1 VAPLDVLIPSEQAE
15 TGQSVPDASFSELS
29 FFHAS
34 EGKPLATPW
43 QVAMT
48 RADYMAQFD
57 LPKGMLLDCA
67 CGSGIQLAAYAS
79 RLKQPALGVE
89 LEHNRAVASSLNL
102 NTVARHYASFDQGW
116 HRRSLVVSGD
126 GTASEDIASKL
137 GLENNSIA
145 VLMLD
150 PARPRNSRTHDLD
163 EMQPNLPSVFKA
175 WKPFLAST
183 NRGPCIVLDLSP
195 RLTKELRDGIESI
208 VDLFWPG
215 IERTWTWMSRGGG
228 RVDRLELWLGGVAT
242 TDIRKRF
249 VRLSRTFGGEDT
261 VIEQNESEETK
272 RIGLQTA
279 RRNEWVTILDAALV
293 ESGLV
298 DTWLRE
304 QLSTASDVRWA
315 EASPRRPRIHHNG
328 PLKDNAHPFVVASGR
343 VVELLDVPLDE
354 ANIDSIVATAIDNDI
369 SALTIRCGVD
379 AELQPRLQGSIDR
392 QLRNRQ
398 GRRKAFLTRHTS
410 SNHLLLC
417 VQYPQNS
424 EP

>member
-1 VAPLDVLIPSEQAE
+1 MTGLDVLIPSEQAE
-15 TGQSVPDASFSELS
+15 AGQSVPDASFNELS

-48 RADYMAQFD
+48 RADYLAQFD
-57 LPKGMLLDCA
+57 LPNGMLLDCA

-79 RLKQPALGVE
+79 RLKQAALGVE
-89 LEHNRAVASSLNL
+89 LDRDRAIASCLNL
-102 NTVARHYASFDQGW
+102 NTIARHYASFDQGW

-126 GTASEDIASKL
+126 GTASEDIASHI
-137 GLENNSIA
+137 GLEANSIA

-150 PARPRNSRTHDLD
+150 PARPRNSRTHSLD
-163 EMQPNLPSVFKA
+163 EMQPDLPSVFDA
-175 WKPFLAST
+175 WKPYLAST
-183 NRGPCIVLDLSP
+183 SRGPCIVLDLSP
-195 RLTKELRDGIESI
+195 RLTQELRDGVESI
-208 VDLFWPG
+208 VDSFWPD

-242 TDIRKRF
+242 PNISKRF

-261 VIEQNESEETK
+261 IIEQHESTQSH
-272 RIGLQTA
+272 RHGLNTP

-298 DTWLRE
+298 DAWLGE
-304 QLSTASDVRWA
+304 QLSTAEDVRWA
-315 EASPRRPRIHHNG
+315 ESSPRRPRIHHNG
-328 PLKDNAHPFVVASGR
+328 PLKDDSHPFVVASGR
-343 VVELLDVPLDE
+343 VVELLDISLDE
-354 ANIDSIVATAIDNDI
+354 ANIDSIVATALENDI
-369 SALTIRCGVD
+369 SAMTIRCGVD
-379 AELQPRLQGSIDR
+379 AQLQPRLQGSIDR

-417 VQYPQNS
+417 VQYPQKS
-424 EP
+424 DA

>member
-1 VAPLDVLIPSEQAE
+1 MTGLDVLIPSEQAE
-15 TGQSVPDASFSELS
+15 AGQSVPDASFNELS

-48 RADYMAQFD
+48 RADYLARFD
-57 LPKGMLLDCA
+57 LPNGMLLDCA

-79 RLKQPALGVE
+79 RLKRAALGVE
-89 LEHNRAVASSLNL
+89 LDRNRAIASCLNL

-126 GTASEDIASKL
+126 GTASEDIASHI
-137 GLENNSIA
+137 GLETNGIA

-150 PARPRNSRTHDLD
+150 PARPRNSRTHSLD
-163 EMQPNLPSVFKA
+163 EMQPNLPNVFEA
-175 WKPFLAST
+175 WKPYLAST

-195 RLTKELRDGIESI
+195 RLTQELRDGVESI
-208 VDLFWPG
+208 VDSFWPG

-242 TDIRKRF
+242 PNISKRF

-261 VIEQNESEETK
+261 IIEQHESTQSH
-272 RIGLQTA
+272 RHGLNTP

-298 DTWLRE
+298 DAWLGE
-304 QLSTASDVRWA
+304 QLSTAEDVRWA
-315 EASPRRPRIHHNG
+315 ESSPRRPRIHHNG
-328 PLKDNAHPFVVASGR
+328 PLKDDAHPFVVASGR
-343 VVELLDVPLDE
+343 VVELLDMALDE
-354 ANIDSIVATAIDNDI
+354 ANIDSIVETALENDI
-369 SALTIRCGVD
+369 SAMTIRCGVD

-417 VQYPQNS
+417 VQYPQKS
-424 EP
+424 DA

>member
-1 VAPLDVLIPSEQAE
+1 MTGLDVLIPSEQAE
-15 TGQSVPDASFSELS
+15 SGQSVPDASFNELS

-48 RADYMAQFD
+48 RADYLAQFD
-57 LPKGMLLDCA
+57 LPNGMLLDCA

-79 RLKQPALGVE
+79 RLKQAALGVE
-89 LEHNRAVASSLNL
+89 LDKNRAIASCLNL
-102 NTVARHYASFDQGW
+102 NTVARHYASFEQGW

-126 GTASEDIASKL
+126 GTASEDIASHI
-137 GLENNSIA
+137 GLESNSIA

-150 PARPRNSRTHDLD
+150 PARPRNSRTHSLD
-163 EMQPNLPSVFKA
+163 EMQPNLPSVFEA
-175 WKPFLAST
+175 WKPYLAST

-195 RLTKELRDGIESI
+195 RLTQELRDGVESI
-208 VDLFWPG
+208 VDSFWPG

-242 TDIRKRF
+242 PNISKRF
-249 VRLSRTFGGEDT
+249 VRLSRTFGGVDT
-261 VIEQNESEETK
+261 IIEQHESTQSH
-272 RIGLQTA
+272 RHGLNTP

-298 DTWLRE
+298 DAWLSE
-304 QLSTASDVRWA
+304 QLSTAEDVRWA
-315 EASPRRPRIHHNG
+315 ESSPRRPRIHHNG
-328 PLKDNAHPFVVASGR
+328 PLKDDSHPFVVASGR
-343 VVELLDVPLDE
+343 VVELLDISLDE
-354 ANIDSIVATAIDNDI
+354 ANIDSIVATALENDI
-369 SALTIRCGVD
+369 SAMTIRCGVD

-417 VQYPQNS
+417 VQYPQKS
-424 EP
+424 DD

>member
-1 VAPLDVLIPSEQAE
+1 MTGLDVLIPSEQAE
-15 TGQSVPDASFSELS
+15 AGQSVPDASFNELS

-48 RADYMAQFD
+48 RADYLAQFD
-57 LPKGMLLDCA
+57 LPNGMLLDCA

-79 RLKQPALGVE
+79 RLKQAALGVE
-89 LEHNRAVASSLNL
+89 LDKNRAIASCLNL
-102 NTVARHYASFDQGW
+102 NTVARHYASFEQGW

-126 GTASEDIASKL
+126 GIASEDIASHV
-137 GLENNSIA
+137 GLESNSIA

-150 PARPRNSRTHDLD
+150 PARPRNSRTHSLD
-163 EMQPNLPSVFKA
+163 EMQPNLPSVFEA
-175 WKPFLAST
+175 WKPYLAST

-195 RLTKELRDGIESI
+195 RLTQELREGVESI
-208 VDLFWPG
+208 VDSFWPG

-242 TDIRKRF
+242 PNISKRF

-261 VIEQNESEETK
+261 VIEQHESTQSH
-272 RIGLQTA
+272 RHGLNTP

-298 DTWLRE
+298 DAWLSE
-304 QLSTASDVRWA
+304 QLSTAEDVRWA
-315 EASPRRPRIHHNG
+315 ESSPRRPRIHHNG
-328 PLKDNAHPFVVASGR
+328 PLKDDSHPFVVASGR
-343 VVELLDVPLDE
+343 VVELLDISLDE
-354 ANIDSIVATAIDNDI
+354 ANIDSIVATALENDI
-369 SALTIRCGVD
+369 SAMTIRCGVD

-417 VQYPQNS
+417 VQYPQKS
-424 EP
+424 DA

>member
-1 VAPLDVLIPSEQAE
+1 MTGLDVLIPSEQAE
-15 TGQSVPDASFSELS
+15 AGQSVPDASFNELS

-48 RADYMAQFD
+48 RADYLAQFD

-79 RLKQPALGVE
+79 RLKQAALGVE
-89 LEHNRAVASSLNL
+89 LDRNRAIASCLNL
-102 NTVARHYASFDQGW
+102 NTIARHYASFDQGW

-126 GTASEDIASKL
+126 GTASEDIASQI
-137 GLENNSIA
+137 GLEANSIA

-150 PARPRNSRTHDLD
+150 PARPRNSRTHSLD
-163 EMQPNLPSVFKA
+163 EMQPNLPSVFEA
-175 WKPFLAST
+175 WKPYLAST
-183 NRGPCIVLDLSP
+183 SRGPCIVLDLSP
-195 RLTKELRDGIESI
+195 RLTQELRDGVESI
-208 VDLFWPG
+208 VDSFWPG

-242 TDIRKRF
+242 LNISKRF
-249 VRLSRTFGGEDT
+249 IRLSRTFGGEDT
-261 VIEQNESEETK
+261 IIEQHESTQSH
-272 RIGLQTA
+272 RHGLNTP

-298 DTWLRE
+298 DAWLGE
-304 QLSTASDVRWA
+304 QLSTAEDVRWA
-315 EASPRRPRIHHNG
+315 ESSPRRPRIHHNG
-328 PLKDNAHPFVVASGR
+328 PLKDDAHPFVVASGR
-343 VVELLDVPLDE
+343 VVELLDMALDE
-354 ANIDSIVATAIDNDI
+354 ANIDSIVATALENDI
-369 SALTIRCGVD
+369 SAMTIRCGVD
-379 AELQPRLQGSIDR
+379 AQLQPRLQGSIDR

-417 VQYPQNS
+417 VQYPQKS
-424 EP
+424 DA

>member
-1 VAPLDVLIPSEQAE
+1 VTGLDVLIPSEQAE
-15 TGQSVPDASFSELS
+15 AGQSFPDASFNELS

-48 RADYMAQFD
+48 RADYLAQFD
-57 LPKGMLLDCA
+57 LPNGMLLDCA

-79 RLKQPALGVE
+79 RLKQAALGVE
-89 LEHNRAVASSLNL
+89 LDKNRAIASCLNL
-102 NTVARHYASFDQGW
+102 NTVARHYASFEQGW

-126 GTASEDIASKL
+126 GTASEDIASHI
-137 GLENNSIA
+137 GLESNSIA

-150 PARPRNSRTHDLD
+150 PARPRNSRTHSLD
-163 EMQPNLPSVFKA
+163 EMQPNLPSVFEA
-175 WKPFLAST
+175 WKPYLAST

-195 RLTKELRDGIESI
+195 RLTQELRDGVESI
-208 VDLFWPG
+208 VDSFWPG

-242 TDIRKRF
+242 PNISKRF
-249 VRLSRTFGGEDT
+249 VRLSRTFGGVDT
-261 VIEQNESEETK
+261 IIEQHESTQSH
-272 RIGLQTA
+272 RHGLNTP

-298 DTWLRE
+298 DAWLSE
-304 QLSTASDVRWA
+304 QLSTAEDVRWA
-315 EASPRRPRIHHNG
+315 ESSPRRPRIHHNG
-328 PLKDNAHPFVVASGR
+328 PLKDDSHPFVVASGR
-343 VVELLDVPLDE
+343 VVELLDISLDE
-354 ANIDSIVATAIDNDI
+354 ANIDSIVANALENDI
-369 SALTIRCGVD
+369 SAMTIRCGVD

-417 VQYPQNS
+417 VQYPQKS
-424 EP
+424 DA

>member
-1 VAPLDVLIPSEQAE
+1 MTGLDVLIPSEQAE
-15 TGQSVPDASFSELS
+15 AGQSVPDASFNELS

-48 RADYMAQFD
+48 RADYLAQFD

-79 RLKQPALGVE
+79 RLKQAALGVE
-89 LEHNRAVASSLNL
+89 LDRDRAIASCLNL

-126 GTASEDIASKL
+126 GTASEDIASNI
-137 GLENNSIA
+137 GLDANSIA

-150 PARPRNSRTHDLD
+150 PARPRNSRTHSLD
-163 EMQPNLPSVFKA
+163 EMQPNLPNVFEA
-175 WKPFLAST
+175 WKPYLAST
-183 NRGPCIVLDLSP
+183 SRGPCIVLDLSP
-195 RLTKELRDGIESI
+195 RLTQELRDGVESI
-208 VDLFWPG
+208 VDFFWPG

-242 TDIRKRF
+242 PNISKRF
-249 VRLSRTFGGEDT
+249 IRLSRTFGGEDT
-261 VIEQNESEETK
+261 IIEQHESTQSH
-272 RIGLQTA
+272 RHGLNTP

-298 DTWLRE
+298 DAWLGE
-304 QLSTASDVRWA
+304 QLSTAEDVRWA
-315 EASPRRPRIHHNG
+315 ESSPRRPRIHHNG
-328 PLKDNAHPFVVASGR
+328 PLKDDAHPFVVASGR
-343 VVELLDVPLDE
+343 VVELLDMALNE
-354 ANIDSIVATAIDNDI
+354 ANIDSIVETALENDI
-369 SALTIRCGVD
+369 SAMTIRCGVD

-417 VQYPQNS
+417 VQYPQKS
-424 EP
+424 DA

>member
-1 VAPLDVLIPSEQAE
+1 MTGLDVLIPSEQAE
-15 TGQSVPDASFSELS
+15 AGQSVPDASFNELS

-48 RADYMAQFD
+48 RADYLAQFD
-57 LPKGMLLDCA
+57 LPNGMLLDCA

-79 RLKQPALGVE
+79 RLKQAALGVE
-89 LEHNRAVASSLNL
+89 LDRDRAIASCLNL
-102 NTVARHYASFDQGW
+102 NTIARHYASFDQGW

-126 GTASEDIASKL
+126 GTASEDIASHI
-137 GLENNSIA
+137 GLEANSIA

-150 PARPRNSRTHDLD
+150 PARPRNSRTHSLD
-163 EMQPNLPSVFKA
+163 EMQPDLPSVFEA
-175 WKPFLAST
+175 WKPYLAST
-183 NRGPCIVLDLSP
+183 SRGPCIVLDLSP
-195 RLTKELRDGIESI
+195 RLTQELRDGVESI
-208 VDLFWPG
+208 VDSFWPG

-242 TDIRKRF
+242 PNISKRF

-261 VIEQNESEETK
+261 IIEQHESTQSH
-272 RIGLQTA
+272 RHGLNTP

-298 DTWLRE
+298 DAWLGE
-304 QLSTASDVRWA
+304 QLSTAEDVRWA
-315 EASPRRPRIHHNG
+315 ESSPRRPRIHHNG
-328 PLKDNAHPFVVASGR
+328 PLKDDSHPFVVASGR
-343 VVELLDVPLDE
+343 VVELLDMALDE
-354 ANIDSIVATAIDNDI
+354 ANIDSIVATALENDI
-369 SALTIRCGVD
+369 SAMTIRCGVD
-379 AELQPRLQGSIDR
+379 AQLQPRLQGSIDR

-417 VQYPQNS
+417 VQYPQKS
-424 EP
+424 DA

>member
-1 VAPLDVLIPSEQAE
+1 MTGLDVLIPSEQAE
-15 TGQSVPDASFSELS
+15 AGQSVPDASFNELS

-48 RADYMAQFD
+48 RADYLAQFD
-57 LPKGMLLDCA
+57 LPNGMLLDCA

-79 RLKQPALGVE
+79 RLKQAALGVE
-89 LEHNRAVASSLNL
+89 LDRNRAIASCLNL
-102 NTVARHYASFDQGW
+102 NTIARHYASFDQGW

-126 GTASEDIASKL
+126 GTASEDIASQI
-137 GLENNSIA
+137 GLEANSIA

-150 PARPRNSRTHDLD
+150 PARPRNSRTHSLD
-163 EMQPNLPSVFKA
+163 EMQPNLPSVFDA
-175 WKPFLAST
+175 WKPYLAST
-183 NRGPCIVLDLSP
+183 SRGPCIVLDLSP
-195 RLTKELRDGIESI
+195 RLTQELRDGVESI
-208 VDLFWPG
+208 VDSFWPG

-242 TDIRKRF
+242 PNISKRF

-261 VIEQNESEETK
+261 IFEQHESTQSH
-272 RIGLQTA
+272 RHGLNTP

-298 DTWLRE
+298 DVWLSE
-304 QLSTASDVRWA
+304 QLSTAEDVRWA
-315 EASPRRPRIHHNG
+315 ESSPRRPRIHHNG
-328 PLKDNAHPFVVASGR
+328 PLKDDSHPFVVASGR
-343 VVELLDVPLDE
+343 VVELLDMALDE
-354 ANIDSIVATAIDNDI
+354 ANIDSIVATALENDI
-369 SALTIRCGVD
+369 SAMTIRCGVD
-379 AELQPRLQGSIDR
+379 AQLQPRLQGSIDR

-417 VQYPQNS
+417 VQYPQKS
-424 EP
+424 DA

>member
-1 VAPLDVLIPSEQAE
+1 MTGLDVLIPSEQAE
-15 TGQSVPDASFSELS
+15 AGQSVPDASFNELS

-48 RADYMAQFD
+48 RADYLAQFD

-79 RLKQPALGVE
+79 RLKQAALGVE
-89 LEHNRAVASSLNL
+89 LDRDRAIASCLNL
-102 NTVARHYASFDQGW
+102 NTIARHYASFDQGW

-126 GTASEDIASKL
+126 GTASEDIASNI
-137 GLENNSIA
+137 GLDANSIA

-150 PARPRNSRTHDLD
+150 PARPRNSRTHSLD
-163 EMQPNLPSVFKA
+163 EMQPNLPNVFEA
-175 WKPFLAST
+175 WKPYLAST
-183 NRGPCIVLDLSP
+183 SRGPCIVLDLSP
-195 RLTKELRDGIESI
+195 RLTQELRDGVESI
-208 VDLFWPG
+208 VDFFWPG

-242 TDIRKRF
+242 PNISKRF
-249 VRLSRTFGGEDT
+249 IRLSRTFGGEDT
-261 VIEQNESEETK
+261 IIEQHESTQSH
-272 RIGLQTA
+272 RHGLNTP

-298 DTWLRE
+298 DAWLGE
-304 QLSTASDVRWA
+304 QLSTAEDVRWA
-315 EASPRRPRIHHNG
+315 ESSPRRPRIHHNG
-328 PLKDNAHPFVVASGR
+328 PLKDDSHPFVVASGR
-343 VVELLDVPLDE
+343 VVELLDMALNE
-354 ANIDSIVATAIDNDI
+354 ANIDSIVETALENDI
-369 SALTIRCGVD
+369 SAMTIRCGVD

-417 VQYPQNS
+417 VQYPQKS
-424 EP
+424 DA

>member
-1 VAPLDVLIPSEQAE
+1 MAPLDVLIPSEQAE

-79 RLKQPALGVE
+79 RLKQPALGFE
-89 LEHNRAVASSLNL
+89 LDHNRAVASSLNL

-208 VDLFWPG
+208 VDSFWPG

-242 TDIRKRF
+242 PNIRKRF

-298 DTWLRE
+298 DAWLNQ
-304 QLSTASDVRWA
+304 QLSHVADIRWA
-315 EASPRRPRIHHNG
+315 SSSPRRPRIHHNG
-328 PLKDNAHPFVVASGR
+328 PLKEDEHPFVVASGR

-354 ANIDSIVATAIDNDI
+354 ANIDTIVAAALENDI

>member
-1 VAPLDVLIPSEQAE
+1 MTGLDVLIPSEQAE
-15 TGQSVPDASFSELS
+15 AGQSVPDASFNELS

-48 RADYMAQFD
+48 RADYLAQFD
-57 LPKGMLLDCA
+57 LPNGMLLDCA

-79 RLKQPALGVE
+79 RLKRAALGVE
-89 LEHNRAVASSLNL
+89 LDRNRAIASCLNL

-126 GTASEDIASKL
+126 GTASEDIASQI
-137 GLENNSIA
+137 GLEANSIA

-150 PARPRNSRTHDLD
+150 PARPRNSRTHSLD
-163 EMQPNLPSVFKA
+163 EMQPNLPSVFEA
-175 WKPFLAST
+175 WKPYLAST
-183 NRGPCIVLDLSP
+183 SRGPCIVLDLSP
-195 RLTKELRDGIESI
+195 RLTQELRDGVESI
-208 VDLFWPG
+208 VDSFWPG

-242 TDIRKRF
+242 LNISKRF
-249 VRLSRTFGGEDT
+249 IRLSRTFGGEDT
-261 VIEQNESEETK
+261 IIEQHESTQSH
-272 RIGLQTA
+272 RHGLNTP

-298 DTWLRE
+298 DVWLSE
-304 QLSTASDVRWA
+304 QLSTAEDVRWA
-315 EASPRRPRIHHNG
+315 ESSPRRPRIHHNG
-328 PLKDNAHPFVVASGR
+328 PLKDDSHPFVVASGR
-343 VVELLDVPLDE
+343 VVELLDMALDE
-354 ANIDSIVATAIDNDI
+354 ANIDSIVETALENDI
-369 SALTIRCGVD
+369 SAMTIRCGVD

-417 VQYPQNS
+417 VQYPQKS
-424 EP
+424 DA

>member
-1 VAPLDVLIPSEQAE
+1 VTGLDVLIPSEQAE
-15 TGQSVPDASFSELS
+15 AGQSVPDASFNELS

-48 RADYMAQFD
+48 RADYLAQFD
-57 LPKGMLLDCA
+57 LPNGILLDCA

-79 RLKQPALGVE
+79 RVKQAALGVE
-89 LEHNRAVASSLNL
+89 LDRDRAIASCLNL
-102 NTVARHYASFDQGW
+102 NTIARHYASFDQGW

-126 GTASEDIASKL
+126 GTASEDIASQI
-137 GLENNSIA
+137 GLEANSIA

-150 PARPRNSRTHDLD
+150 PARPRNSRTHSLD
-163 EMQPNLPSVFKA
+163 EMQPNLPSVFDA
-175 WKPFLAST
+175 WKPYLAST
-183 NRGPCIVLDLSP
+183 SRGPCIVLDLSP
-195 RLTKELRDGIESI
+195 RLTQELRDGVESI
-208 VDLFWPG
+208 VDSFWPG

-242 TDIRKRF
+242 PNISKRF

-261 VIEQNESEETK
+261 IIEQHESTQSH
-272 RIGLQTA
+272 RHGLNTP

-298 DTWLRE
+298 DVWLSE
-304 QLSTASDVRWA
+304 QLSTAEDVRWA
-315 EASPRRPRIHHNG
+315 ESSPRRPRIHHNG
-328 PLKDNAHPFVVASGR
+328 PLKDDSHPFVVASGR
-343 VVELLDVPLDE
+343 VVELLDMALDE
-354 ANIDSIVATAIDNDI
+354 ANIDSIVATALENDI
-369 SALTIRCGVD
+369 SAMTIRCGVD
-379 AELQPRLQGSIDR
+379 AQLQPRLQGSIDR

-417 VQYPQNS
+417 VQYPQKS
-424 EP
+424 DA

>member
-1 VAPLDVLIPSEQAE
+1 MTGLDVLIPSEQAE
-15 TGQSVPDASFSELS
+15 AGQSVPDASFNELS

-48 RADYMAQFD
+48 RADYLAQFD
-57 LPKGMLLDCA
+57 LPNGMLLDCA

-79 RLKQPALGVE
+79 RLKQAALGVE
-89 LEHNRAVASSLNL
+89 LDRNRAIASCLNL
-102 NTVARHYASFDQGW
+102 NTIARHYASFDQGW

-126 GTASEDIASKL
+126 GTASEDIASQI
-137 GLENNSIA
+137 GLEANSIA

-150 PARPRNSRTHDLD
+150 PARPRNSRTHSLD
-163 EMQPNLPSVFKA
+163 EMQPNLPSVFDA
-175 WKPFLAST
+175 WKPYLAST
-183 NRGPCIVLDLSP
+183 SRGPCIVLDLSP
-195 RLTKELRDGIESI
+195 RLTQELRDGVESI
-208 VDLFWPG
+208 VDSFWPG

-242 TDIRKRF
+242 PNISKRF
-249 VRLSRTFGGEDT
+249 VRLSRTFGGGDT
-261 VIEQNESEETK
+261 IFEQHESTQSH
-272 RIGLQTA
+272 RHGLNTP

-298 DTWLRE
+298 DVWLSE
-304 QLSTASDVRWA
+304 QLSTAEDVRWA
-315 EASPRRPRIHHNG
+315 ESSPRRPRIHHNG
-328 PLKDNAHPFVVASGR
+328 PLKDDSHPFVVASGR
-343 VVELLDVPLDE
+343 VVELLDMALDE
-354 ANIDSIVATAIDNDI
+354 ANIDSIVATALENDI
-369 SALTIRCGVD
+369 SAMTIRCGVD
-379 AELQPRLQGSIDR
+379 AQLQPRLQGSIDR

-417 VQYPQNS
+417 VQYPQKS
-424 EP
+424 DA

>member
-1 VAPLDVLIPSEQAE
+1 MTGLDVLIPSEQAE
-15 TGQSVPDASFSELS
+15 AGQSVPDASFNELS

-48 RADYMAQFD
+48 RADYLAHFD
-57 LPKGMLLDCA
+57 LPNGMLLDCA

-79 RLKQPALGVE
+79 RLKQAALGVE
-89 LEHNRAVASSLNL
+89 LDRNRAIASCLNL
-102 NTVARHYASFDQGW
+102 NTIARHYASFDQGW

-126 GTASEDIASKL
+126 GTASEDIASQI
-137 GLENNSIA
+137 GLEANSIA

-150 PARPRNSRTHDLD
+150 PARPRNSRTHSLD
-163 EMQPNLPSVFKA
+163 EMQPNLPSVFEA
-175 WKPFLAST
+175 WKPYLAST
-183 NRGPCIVLDLSP
+183 SRGPCIVLDLSP
-195 RLTKELRDGIESI
+195 RLTQELRDGVESI
-208 VDLFWPG
+208 VDSFWPG

-242 TDIRKRF
+242 PNISKRF

-261 VIEQNESEETK
+261 IIEQHESTQSH
-272 RIGLQTA
+272 RHGLNTP

-298 DTWLRE
+298 DAWLGE
-304 QLSTASDVRWA
+304 QLSTAEDVRWA
-315 EASPRRPRIHHNG
+315 ESSPRRPRIHHNG
-328 PLKDNAHPFVVASGR
+328 PLKDDSHPFVVASGR
-343 VVELLDVPLDE
+343 VVELLDIPLDE
-354 ANIDSIVATAIDNDI
+354 ANIDSIVATALENDI
-369 SALTIRCGVD
+369 SAMTIRCGVD
-379 AELQPRLQGSIDR
+379 AQLQPRLQGSIDR

-417 VQYPQNS
+417 VQYPQKS
-424 EP
+424 DA

>member
-1 VAPLDVLIPSEQAE
+1 MDVLIPSEQAE
-15 TGQSVPDASFSELS
+15 AGQSVPDASFNELS

-48 RADYMAQFD
+48 RADYLAQFD
-57 LPKGMLLDCA
+57 LPNGMLLDCA

-79 RLKQPALGVE
+79 RLKQAALGVE
-89 LEHNRAVASSLNL
+89 LDRDRAIASCLNL
-102 NTVARHYASFDQGW
+102 NTIARHYASFDQGW

-126 GTASEDIASKL
+126 GTASEDIASHI
-137 GLENNSIA
+137 GLEANSIA

-150 PARPRNSRTHDLD
+150 PARPRNSRTHSLD
-163 EMQPNLPSVFKA
+163 EMQPNLPSVFEA
-175 WKPFLAST
+175 WKPYLAST
-183 NRGPCIVLDLSP
+183 SRGPCIVLDLSP
-195 RLTKELRDGIESI
+195 RLTQELRDGVESI
-208 VDLFWPG
+208 VDSFWPG

-242 TDIRKRF
+242 PNISKRF

-261 VIEQNESEETK
+261 IIEQHESTPSH
-272 RIGLQTA
+272 RHGLNTP

-298 DTWLRE
+298 DAWLGE
-304 QLSTASDVRWA
+304 QLSTAEDVRWA
-315 EASPRRPRIHHNG
+315 ESSPRRPRIHHNG
-328 PLKDNAHPFVVASGR
+328 PLKDDSHPFVVASGR
-343 VVELLDVPLDE
+343 VVELLDISLDE
-354 ANIDSIVATAIDNDI
+354 ANIDSIVATALENDI
-369 SALTIRCGVD
+369 SAMTIRCGVD
-379 AELQPRLQGSIDR
+379 AQLQPRLQGSIDR

-410 SNHLLLC
+410 
-417 VQYPQNS
+417 
-424 EP
+424 

>member
-1 VAPLDVLIPSEQAE
+1 MTGLDVLIPSEQAE
-15 TGQSVPDASFSELS
+15 AGQSVPDASFNELS

-48 RADYMAQFD
+48 RADYLAQFD
-57 LPKGMLLDCA
+57 LPNGMLLDCA

-79 RLKQPALGVE
+79 RLKQAALGVE
-89 LEHNRAVASSLNL
+89 LDRDRAIASCLNL
-102 NTVARHYASFDQGW
+102 NTIARHYASFDQGW

-126 GTASEDIASKL
+126 GTASEDIASNI
-137 GLENNSIA
+137 GLETSSIA

-150 PARPRNSRTHDLD
+150 PARPRNSRTHSLD
-163 EMQPNLPSVFKA
+163 EMQPNLPNVFEA
-175 WKPFLAST
+175 WKPYLAST
-183 NRGPCIVLDLSP
+183 SRGPCIVLDLSP
-195 RLTKELRDGIESI
+195 RLTQELRDGVESI
-208 VDLFWPG
+208 VDSFWPG

-242 TDIRKRF
+242 PNISKRF

-261 VIEQNESEETK
+261 FIEQHESTPSH
-272 RIGLQTA
+272 RHGLNTP

-298 DTWLRE
+298 DAWLGE
-304 QLSTASDVRWA
+304 QLSTAEDVRWA
-315 EASPRRPRIHHNG
+315 ESSPRRPRIHHNG
-328 PLKDNAHPFVVASGR
+328 PLKDDSHPFVVASGR
-343 VVELLDVPLDE
+343 VVELLDISLDE
-354 ANIDSIVATAIDNDI
+354 ANIDSIVATALENDI
-369 SALTIRCGVD
+369 SAMTIRCGVD
-379 AELQPRLQGSIDR
+379 AQLQPRLQGSIDR

-417 VQYPQNS
+417 VQYPQKS
-424 EP
+424 DA

>member
-1 VAPLDVLIPSEQAE
+1 MTGLDVLIPSEQAE
-15 TGQSVPDASFSELS
+15 AGQSVPDASFNELS

-48 RADYMAQFD
+48 RADYLAQFD
-57 LPKGMLLDCA
+57 LPNGVLLDCA

-79 RLKQPALGVE
+79 RLKQAALGVE
-89 LEHNRAVASSLNL
+89 LDKNRAIASCLNL
-102 NTVARHYASFDQGW
+102 NTVARHYASFEQGW

-126 GTASEDIASKL
+126 GIASEDIASHV
-137 GLENNSIA
+137 GLESNSIA

-150 PARPRNSRTHDLD
+150 PARPRNSRTHSLD
-163 EMQPNLPSVFKA
+163 EMQPNLPSVFEA
-175 WKPFLAST
+175 WKPYLAST

-195 RLTKELRDGIESI
+195 RLTQELREGVESI
-208 VDLFWPG
+208 VDSFWPG

-242 TDIRKRF
+242 PNISKRF

-261 VIEQNESEETK
+261 VIEQHESTQSH
-272 RIGLQTA
+272 RHGLNTP

-298 DTWLRE
+298 DAWLSE
-304 QLSTASDVRWA
+304 QLSTAEDVRWA
-315 EASPRRPRIHHNG
+315 ESSPRRPRIHHNG
-328 PLKDNAHPFVVASGR
+328 PLKDDSHPFVVASGR
-343 VVELLDVPLDE
+343 VVELLDISLDE
-354 ANIDSIVATAIDNDI
+354 ANIDSIVATALENDI
-369 SALTIRCGVD
+369 SAMTIRCGVD

-417 VQYPQNS
+417 VQYPQKS
-424 EP
+424 DA

>member
-1 VAPLDVLIPSEQAE
+1 MTGLDVLIPSEQAE
-15 TGQSVPDASFSELS
+15 AGQSVPDASFNELS

-48 RADYMAQFD
+48 RADYLAQFD
-57 LPKGMLLDCA
+57 LPNGMLLDCA

-79 RLKQPALGVE
+79 RLKQAALGVE
-89 LEHNRAVASSLNL
+89 LDRNRAIASCLNL
-102 NTVARHYASFDQGW
+102 NTIARHYASFDQGW

-126 GTASEDIASKL
+126 GTASEDIASQI
-137 GLENNSIA
+137 GLEANSIA

-150 PARPRNSRTHDLD
+150 PARPRNSRTHSLD
-163 EMQPNLPSVFKA
+163 EMQPNLPSVFDA
-175 WKPFLAST
+175 WKPYLAST
-183 NRGPCIVLDLSP
+183 SRGPCIVLDLSP
-195 RLTKELRDGIESI
+195 RLTQELRDGVESI
-208 VDLFWPG
+208 VDSFWPG

-242 TDIRKRF
+242 PNISKRF

-261 VIEQNESEETK
+261 IFEQHESTQSH
-272 RIGLQTA
+272 RHGLNTP

-298 DTWLRE
+298 DVWLSE
-304 QLSTASDVRWA
+304 QLSTAEDVRWA
-315 EASPRRPRIHHNG
+315 ESSPRRPRIHHNG
-328 PLKDNAHPFVVASGR
+328 PLKDNSHPFVVASGR
-343 VVELLDVPLDE
+343 VVELLDMALDE
-354 ANIDSIVATAIDNDI
+354 ANIDSIVATALENDI
-369 SALTIRCGVD
+369 SAMTIRCGVD
-379 AELQPRLQGSIDR
+379 AQLQPRLQGSIDR

-417 VQYPQNS
+417 VQYPQKS
-424 EP
+424 DA

>member
-1 VAPLDVLIPSEQAE
+1 MTGLDVLIPSEQAE
-15 TGQSVPDASFSELS
+15 AGQSVPDASFNELS

-48 RADYMAQFD
+48 RADYLAQFD
-57 LPKGMLLDCA
+57 LPNGMLLDCA

-79 RLKQPALGVE
+79 RLKQAALGVE
-89 LEHNRAVASSLNL
+89 LDRDRAIASCLNL

-126 GTASEDIASKL
+126 GTASEDIASNI
-137 GLENNSIA
+137 GLDANSIA

-150 PARPRNSRTHDLD
+150 PARPRNSRTHSLD
-163 EMQPNLPSVFKA
+163 EMQPNLPNVFEA
-175 WKPFLAST
+175 WKPYLAST
-183 NRGPCIVLDLSP
+183 SRGPCIVLDLSP
-195 RLTKELRDGIESI
+195 RLTQELRDGVESI
-208 VDLFWPG
+208 VDSFWPG

-242 TDIRKRF
+242 PNISKRF
-249 VRLSRTFGGEDT
+249 IRLSRTFGGEDT
-261 VIEQNESEETK
+261 IIEQHESTQSH
-272 RIGLQTA
+272 RHGLNTP

-298 DTWLRE
+298 DAWLGE
-304 QLSTASDVRWA
+304 QLSTAEDVRWA
-315 EASPRRPRIHHNG
+315 ESSPRRPRIHHNG
-328 PLKDNAHPFVVASGR
+328 PLKDDSHPFVVASGR
-343 VVELLDVPLDE
+343 VVELLDMALNE
-354 ANIDSIVATAIDNDI
+354 ANIDSIVETALENDI
-369 SALTIRCGVD
+369 SAMTIRCGVD

-417 VQYPQNS
+417 VQYPQKS
-424 EP
+424 DA

>member
-1 VAPLDVLIPSEQAE
+1 MTGLDVLIPSEQAE
-15 TGQSVPDASFSELS
+15 AGQSVPDASFNELS

-48 RADYMAQFD
+48 RADYLAQFD

-79 RLKQPALGVE
+79 RLKQAALGVE
-89 LEHNRAVASSLNL
+89 LDRDRAIASCLNL
-102 NTVARHYASFDQGW
+102 NTIARHYASFDQGW

-126 GTASEDIASKL
+126 GTASEDIASNI
-137 GLENNSIA
+137 GLDANSIA

-150 PARPRNSRTHDLD
+150 PARPRNSRTHSLD
-163 EMQPNLPSVFKA
+163 EMQPNLPNVFEA
-175 WKPFLAST
+175 WKPYLAST
-183 NRGPCIVLDLSP
+183 SRGPCIVLDLSP
-195 RLTKELRDGIESI
+195 RLTQELRDGVESI
-208 VDLFWPG
+208 VDSFWPG

-242 TDIRKRF
+242 PNISKRF

-261 VIEQNESEETK
+261 IIEQHESTQSH
-272 RIGLQTA
+272 RHGLNTP

-298 DTWLRE
+298 DAWLGE
-304 QLSTASDVRWA
+304 QLSTAEDVRWA
-315 EASPRRPRIHHNG
+315 ESSPRRPRIHHNG
-328 PLKDNAHPFVVASGR
+328 PLKDDSHPFVVASGR
-343 VVELLDVPLDE
+343 VVELLDMALNE
-354 ANIDSIVATAIDNDI
+354 ANIDSIVETALENDI
-369 SALTIRCGVD
+369 SAMTIRCGVD

-417 VQYPQNS
+417 VQYPQKS
-424 EP
+424 DA

>member
-1 VAPLDVLIPSEQAE
+1 MTGLDVLIPSEQAE
-15 TGQSVPDASFSELS
+15 AGQSVPDASFNELS

-48 RADYMAQFD
+48 RADYLAQFD
-57 LPKGMLLDCA
+57 LPNGMLLDCA

-79 RLKQPALGVE
+79 RLKQAALGVE
-89 LEHNRAVASSLNL
+89 LDRDRAIASCLNL
-102 NTVARHYASFDQGW
+102 NTIARHYASFDQGW

-126 GTASEDIASKL
+126 GTASEDIASQI
-137 GLENNSIA
+137 GLEPNSIA

-150 PARPRNSRTHDLD
+150 PARPRNSRTHSLD
-163 EMQPNLPSVFKA
+163 EMQPNLPSVFEA
-175 WKPFLAST
+175 WKPYLAST
-183 NRGPCIVLDLSP
+183 SRGPCIVLDLSP
-195 RLTKELRDGIESI
+195 RLTQELRDGVESI
-208 VDLFWPG
+208 VDSFWPG

-242 TDIRKRF
+242 PNISKRF

-261 VIEQNESEETK
+261 IIEQHESTQSH
-272 RIGLQTA
+272 RHGLNTP

-298 DTWLRE
+298 DAWLGE
-304 QLSTASDVRWA
+304 QLSTAEDVRWA
-315 EASPRRPRIHHNG
+315 ESSPRRPRIHHNG
-328 PLKDNAHPFVVASGR
+328 PLKDDSHPFVVASGR
-343 VVELLDVPLDE
+343 VVELLDMALDE
-354 ANIDSIVATAIDNDI
+354 TNIDSIVATALENDI
-369 SALTIRCGVD
+369 SAMTIRCGVD
-379 AELQPRLQGSIDR
+379 AQLQPRLQGSIDR

-417 VQYPQNS
+417 VQYPQKS
-424 EP
+424 DA

>member
-1 VAPLDVLIPSEQAE
+1 MTGLDVLIPSEQAE
-15 TGQSVPDASFSELS
+15 AGQSVPDASFNELS

-48 RADYMAQFD
+48 RADYLAQFD
-57 LPKGMLLDCA
+57 LPNGILLDCA

-79 RLKQPALGVE
+79 RVKQAALGVE
-89 LEHNRAVASSLNL
+89 LDRDRAIASCLNL
-102 NTVARHYASFDQGW
+102 NTIARHYASFDQGW

-126 GTASEDIASKL
+126 GTASEDIASQI
-137 GLENNSIA
+137 GLEANSIA

-150 PARPRNSRTHDLD
+150 PARPRNSRTHSLD
-163 EMQPNLPSVFKA
+163 EMQPNLPSVFDA
-175 WKPFLAST
+175 WKPYLAST
-183 NRGPCIVLDLSP
+183 SRGPCIVLDLSP
-195 RLTKELRDGIESI
+195 RLTQELRDGVESI
-208 VDLFWPG
+208 VDSFWPG

-228 RVDRLELWLGGVAT
+228 RVDRLELWLGGLAT
-242 TDIRKRF
+242 PNISKRF

-261 VIEQNESEETK
+261 IIEQHESTQSH
-272 RIGLQTA
+272 RHGLNTP

-298 DTWLRE
+298 DVWLSE
-304 QLSTASDVRWA
+304 QLSTAEDVRWA
-315 EASPRRPRIHHNG
+315 ESSPRRPRIHHNG
-328 PLKDNAHPFVVASGR
+328 PLKDDSHPFVVASGR
-343 VVELLDVPLDE
+343 VVELLDMALDE
-354 ANIDSIVATAIDNDI
+354 ANIDSIVATALENDI
-369 SALTIRCGVD
+369 SAMTIRCGVD
-379 AELQPRLQGSIDR
+379 AQLQPRLQGSIDR

-417 VQYPQNS
+417 VQYPQKS
-424 EP
+424 DA

>member
-1 VAPLDVLIPSEQAE
+1 MTGLDVLIPSEQAE
-15 TGQSVPDASFSELS
+15 AGQSVPDASFNELS

-48 RADYMAQFD
+48 RADYLAQFD
-57 LPKGMLLDCA
+57 LPNGILLDCA

-79 RLKQPALGVE
+79 RLKQAALGVE
-89 LEHNRAVASSLNL
+89 LDRDRAIASCLNL
-102 NTVARHYASFDQGW
+102 NTIARHYASFDQGW

-126 GTASEDIASKL
+126 GTASEDIASQI
-137 GLENNSIA
+137 GLEANSIA

-150 PARPRNSRTHDLD
+150 PARPRNSRTHSLD
-163 EMQPNLPSVFKA
+163 EMQPNLPSVFDA
-175 WKPFLAST
+175 WKPYLAST
-183 NRGPCIVLDLSP
+183 SRGPCIVLDLSP
-195 RLTKELRDGIESI
+195 RLTQELRDGVESI
-208 VDLFWPG
+208 VDSFWPG

-228 RVDRLELWLGGVAT
+228 RVDRLELWLGGLAT
-242 TDIRKRF
+242 PNISKRF

-261 VIEQNESEETK
+261 IIEQHESTQSH
-272 RIGLQTA
+272 RHGLNTP

-298 DTWLRE
+298 DVWLSE
-304 QLSTASDVRWA
+304 QLSTAEDVRWA
-315 EASPRRPRIHHNG
+315 ESSPRRPRIHHNG
-328 PLKDNAHPFVVASGR
+328 PLKDDSHPFVVASGR
-343 VVELLDVPLDE
+343 VVELLDMALDE
-354 ANIDSIVATAIDNDI
+354 ANIDSIVATALENDI
-369 SALTIRCGVD
+369 SAMTIRCGVD
-379 AELQPRLQGSIDR
+379 AQLQPRLQGSIDR

-417 VQYPQNS
+417 VQYPQKS
-424 EP
+424 DA

>member
-1 VAPLDVLIPSEQAE
+1 MAGLDVLIPSEQVEA
-15 TGQSVPDASFSELS
+15 GQSIPDASFNELS
-29 FFHAS
+29 FFHARD
-34 EGKPLATPW
+34 GKPLATPW

-48 RADYMAQFD
+48 RADYLAQFD
-57 LPKGMLLDCA
+57 LPNGMLLDCA

-79 RLKQPALGVE
+79 RLKQAALGIE
-89 LEHNRAVASSLNL
+89 LDRERAIASCLNL
-102 NTVARHYASFDQGW
+102 NTVARHYASFDHGW

-126 GTASEDIASKL
+126 GTASEDIASKV
-137 GLENNSIA
+137 GLETNSIA

-163 EMQPNLPSVFKA
+163 EMQPNLPRVFEA
-175 WKPFLAST
+175 WKPYLANT

-195 RLTKELRDGIESI
+195 RLTQELRDGIESI
-208 VDLFWPG
+208 VDSFWPD

-228 RVDRLELWLGGVAT
+228 RVDRLELWLGGISTPNVS
-242 TDIRKRF
+242 KRF

-261 VIEQNESEETK
+261 IIEQEESVQSL
-272 RIGLQTA
+272 RHGLNTP

-298 DTWLRE
+298 DVWLEE
-304 QLSTASDVRWA
+304 QLSTAEDVRWA
-315 EASPRRPRIHHNG
+315 ESSPRRPRIHHNG
-328 PLKDNAHPFVVASGR
+328 PLKDESHPFVVASGR

-354 ANIDSIVATAIDNDI
+354 ANIDSIVATALENDI
-369 SALTIRCGVD
+369 SAMTIRCGVD
-379 AELQPRLQGSIDR
+379 AQLQPRLQGSIDR

-417 VQYPQNS
+417 VQYPRN
-424 EP
+424 PDA

>member
-1 VAPLDVLIPSEQAE
+1 MTGLDVLIPSEQAE
-15 TGQSVPDASFSELS
+15 AGQSVPDASFNELS

-48 RADYMAQFD
+48 RADYLAQFD
-57 LPKGMLLDCA
+57 LPNGMLLDCA

-79 RLKQPALGVE
+79 RLKQAALGVE
-89 LEHNRAVASSLNL
+89 LDRDRAIASCLNL
-102 NTVARHYASFDQGW
+102 NTIARHYASFDQGW

-126 GTASEDIASKL
+126 GTASEDIASQI
-137 GLENNSIA
+137 GLEANSIA

-150 PARPRNSRTHDLD
+150 PARPRNSRTHSLD
-163 EMQPNLPSVFKA
+163 EMQPNLPSVFDA
-175 WKPFLAST
+175 WKLYLAST
-183 NRGPCIVLDLSP
+183 SRGPCIVLDLSP
-195 RLTKELRDGIESI
+195 RLTKELRDGVESI
-208 VDLFWPG
+208 VDSFWPG

-242 TDIRKRF
+242 PNISKRF

-261 VIEQNESEETK
+261 IIEQHKSTQSH
-272 RIGLQTA
+272 RHGLNTP

-298 DTWLRE
+298 DVWLSE
-304 QLSTASDVRWA
+304 QLSTAEDVRWA
-315 EASPRRPRIHHNG
+315 ESSPRRPRIHHNG
-328 PLKDNAHPFVVASGR
+328 PLKDDSHPFVVASGR
-343 VVELLDVPLDE
+343 VVELLDMALDE
-354 ANIDSIVATAIDNDI
+354 ANIDSIVATALENDI
-369 SALTIRCGVD
+369 SAMTIRCGVD
-379 AELQPRLQGSIDR
+379 AQLQPRLQGSIDR

-417 VQYPQNS
+417 VQYPQKS
-424 EP
+424 DA

>member
-1 VAPLDVLIPSEQAE
+1 MTGLDVLIPSEQAE
-15 TGQSVPDASFSELS
+15 AGQSVPDASFNELS

-48 RADYMAQFD
+48 RADYLAQFD

-79 RLKQPALGVE
+79 RLKRAALGVE
-89 LEHNRAVASSLNL
+89 LDQNRAIASCLNL
-102 NTVARHYASFDQGW
+102 NTIARHYASFDQGW

-126 GTASEDIASKL
+126 GTASEDIASNI
-137 GLENNSIA
+137 GLDANSIA

-150 PARPRNSRTHDLD
+150 PARPRNSRTHSLD
-163 EMQPNLPSVFKA
+163 EMQPNLPNVFEA
-175 WKPFLAST
+175 WKPYLAST
-183 NRGPCIVLDLSP
+183 SRGPCIVLDLSP
-195 RLTKELRDGIESI
+195 RLTQELRDGVESI
-208 VDLFWPG
+208 VDSFWPG

-242 TDIRKRF
+242 PNISKRF

-261 VIEQNESEETK
+261 IIEQHESIPSH
-272 RIGLQTA
+272 RHGLNTP

-298 DTWLRE
+298 DAWLGE
-304 QLSTASDVRWA
+304 QLSTAEDVRWA
-315 EASPRRPRIHHNG
+315 ESSPRRPRIHHNG
-328 PLKDNAHPFVVASGR
+328 PLKDDAHPFVVASGR
-343 VVELLDVPLDE
+343 VVELLDMALDE
-354 ANIDSIVATAIDNDI
+354 ANIDSIVETALENDI
-369 SALTIRCGVD
+369 SAMTIRCGVD

-417 VQYPQNS
+417 VQYPQKS
-424 EP
+424 DA